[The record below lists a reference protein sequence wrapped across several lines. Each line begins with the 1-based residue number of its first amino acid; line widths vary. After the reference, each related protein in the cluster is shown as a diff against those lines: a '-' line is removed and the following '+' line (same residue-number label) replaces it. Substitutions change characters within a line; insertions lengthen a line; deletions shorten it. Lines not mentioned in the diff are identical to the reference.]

1 MAALLLSAVVATSGC
16 AALGPWGA
24 FPGLSSEAAPTPE
37 TRVERD
43 GALADAYRRGVR
55 EALRH
60 LAAGPDG
67 DPRWT
72 WVAPLAQ
79 EVWVPPQ
86 IRQGVY
92 IPGHREWVLIEPA
105 QWRLDVAQPRVP
117 PRAPMA
123 APPAVA
129 PPATEPPRAPR
140 PGGR

>member
-1 MAALLLSAVVATSGC
+1 MATLLMSAVVATGGC

-24 FPGLSSEAAPTPE
+24 FPGFSTAAAPTPE
-37 TRVERD
+37 TRAESE
-43 GALADAYRRGVR
+43 GELADAYRRGVR

-60 LAAGPDG
+60 LAAGLDG

-92 IPGHREWVLIEPA
+92 IPGHREWVLIEPG
-105 QWRLDVAQPRVP
+105 QWRLDLGRPRVP
-117 PRAPMA
+117 SRAPVA
-123 APPAVA
+123 VPAPV
-129 PPATEPPRAPR
+129 PPPPTELPRVPR
-140 PGGR
+140 PGGP